1 MKQKISLWTLAWL
14 VAVFVALP
22 LQEIHAQRITH
33 NFRNTSMSETLTLLA
48 KSTKDYHINFMYN
61 ELEDFTVTTNVVKRT
76 APDAIRQVIGFYPM
90 KMTIDG
96 ENIFVECTQKA
107 PTKMMGRIVDTH
119 HRPMD
124 FANVA
129 LLHVGDSTFI
139 TGGVTNE
146 NGQFVIP
153 CEARKAIV
161 RVSCVGYQTAFST
174 YNIGKVGTI
183 TLKEATM
190 NLQKIVVKAIR
201 PKTKL
206 THEGFQTQV
215 QGTVLSEAGMATDL
229 LRQVPRVRVDKDG
242 NCSVFGK
249 GTPEIYI
256 NGRKLTDKTE
266 LQTLSSKDVKNV
278 TVITT
283 PGAQYDATVNSV
295 IRITTVKKQG
305 YGWSGNFQSKYDFA
319 MKNEWREQANLNYR
333 IGGLDVF
340 GGAMWNSGYFY
351 DKLGVEEYIHGNHQI
366 LQSDTG
372 DIHCRLNSLD
382 ANFGFNYEINENHAL
397 GMKYKYGSTINK
409 YSFTHTNY
417 SIFEDG
423 VRQGDVDY
431 FNDESDSKQAPLHEA
446 DFYYKG
452 KVGKWSL
459 DLNTSALWRTNDQI
473 QKATETS
480 VDLGD
485 QQVGT
490 NSHTTGKLLA
500 GKLVVSYPLSDKLNI
515 DFGSEYT
522 HSDSHTNNQ
531 NEGGVAASNDSKI
544 KEQNIAAFAEAGL
557 TLGDCYLNAGVRYEH
572 VKSDYYAEGVL
583 CPDMSRKYDNVFP
596 NLSVG
601 YDKDKWHTSLN
612 FSSKTYRPNYFRL
625 SGYTRYTSRHT
636 YESGNPNLRPTDS
649 YRLEW
654 DAQYSW
660 LTFSAEYLYNK
671 NASAY
676 MVKPFQDDADIALMY
691 YENVD
696 KIQKLKFYLGAT
708 PVIGPWHMDYTV
720 GLLNQFFDAQKYGSD
735 YNANRPSL
743 YLDFDN
749 TLVLPHNW
757 TIRLDYTYQSRNYSE
772 LGVQNAWSS
781 LDCSI
786 AKSFLRKSL
795 VVRLEANDL
804 LLGQN
809 ESWQYKGA
817 YTHFTRTGIDNTR
830 SIGINITYNFNAT
843 KSKYKGTGAGNAE
856 KSRL

>member
-1 MKQKISLWTLAWL
+1 MRKFVINLMLLLAISMSLS
-14 VAVFVALP
+14 
-22 LQEIHAQRITH
+22 AQRITRQYH
-33 NFRNTSMSETLTLLA
+33 NMSFSAALKDLNTA
-48 KSTKDYHINFMYN
+48 QDKYAINFVYD
-61 ELEDFTVTTNVVKRT
+61 ELEDFKVSKSIRNLSV
-76 APDAIRQVIGFYPM
+76 PDAIQQLIGFYPI
-90 KMTIDG
+90 KMTQMDNVLI
-96 ENIFVECTQKA
+96 VECTQKA
-107 PTKMMGRIVDTH
+107 PTKMIGRIIDTH
-119 HRPMD
+119 HRPID

-129 LLHVGDSTFI
+129 LLNVRDSSFI

-153 CEARKAIV
+153 CEMRKAIV
-161 RVSCVGYQTAFST
+161 KVSCVGYHTAYHAYDT
-174 YNIGKVGTI
+174 GKIGAI
-183 TLKEATM
+183 TLKEETM
-190 NLQKIVVKAIR
+190 NLQKVVVKATR

-215 QGTVLSEAGMATDL
+215 QGTVLSDAGMATDL
-229 LRQVPRVRVDKDG
+229 LKQVPRVRVDKDG

-278 TVITT
+278 TVVTT
-283 PGAQYDATVNSV
+283 PGAQYNATVNSV
-295 IRITTVKKQG
+295 IRITTVKKKG

-319 MKNEWREQANLNYR
+319 MKNEWQEQANLNYR

-340 GGAMWNSGYFY
+340 GGAMWNSGYFN
-351 DKLGVEEYIHGNHQI
+351 DKLGLEEYINGTHQI
-366 LQSDTG
+366 HQSETG
-372 DIHCRLNSLD
+372 SIKDRQNDLN
-382 ANFGFNYEINENHAL
+382 ANFGFNYEINENHSF
-397 GMKYKYGSTINK
+397 GMKYKYGSSK
-409 YSFTHTNY
+409 DMYSLTHTKY

-423 VRQGDVDY
+423 VHQGDVDY
-431 FNDESDSKQAPLHEA
+431 LDDESDSKQAPIHET
-446 DFYYKG
+446 DFYYNG
-452 KVGKWSL
+452 KAGKWSI
-459 DLNTSALWRTNDQI
+459 DLNTTALWRTNNQI

-480 VDLGD
+480 YDLGD
-485 QQVGT
+485 QVVGS

-500 GKLVVSYPLSDKLNI
+500 GKLVVSYPLTDKWNI

-531 NEGGVAASNDSKI
+531 NEGGAAASNDSKI
-544 KEQNIAAFAEAGL
+544 KEQNIAAFAEAAL
-557 TLGDCYLNAGVRYEH
+557 TLGDYYLNAGVRYEH

-583 CPDMSRKYDNVFP
+583 NPDMSRKYGNAFP

-601 YDKDKWHTSLN
+601 YDKGKWHTSLS

-625 SGYTRYTSRHT
+625 SGYTRYTSRHS

-649 YRLEW
+649 YHLEW

-660 LTFSAEYLYNK
+660 LSFSAEYLYNK

-676 MVKPFQDDADIALMY
+676 MVKPFQEDADIALMY

-696 KIQKLKFYLGAT
+696 KIQNLKFYLGAT

-720 GLLNQFFDAQKYGSD
+720 GLLNQFFDAKKYGSD

-749 TLVLPHNW
+749 TVILPQNW
-757 TIRLDYTYQSRNYSE
+757 TIRLEYSYQSRNYSE

-781 LDCSI
+781 LDLSL
-786 AKSFLRKSL
+786 AKSFLQKRL
-795 VVRLEANDL
+795 VVRLETNDL

-809 ESWQYKGA
+809 ESWQHKGA
-817 YTHFTRTGIDNTR
+817 YCHFKRTGIDNTR
-830 SIGINITYNFNAT
+830 SFGINITYNFNAT

>member
-1 MKQKISLWTLAWL
+1 MRKFVINLMLLLAISMSLS
-14 VAVFVALP
+14 
-22 LQEIHAQRITH
+22 AQRITRQY
-33 NFRNTSMSETLTLLA
+33 NNVSFSAALKDLNTA
-48 KSTKDYHINFMYN
+48 QDKYAINFVYD
-61 ELEDFTVTTNVVKRT
+61 ELEDFKVSKSIRNLSV
-76 APDAIRQVIGFYPM
+76 PDAIQQLIGFYPI
-90 KMTIDG
+90 KMTQMDHVLI
-96 ENIFVECTQKA
+96 VECTQKA
-107 PTKMMGRIVDTH
+107 PTKMIGRIIDTH
-119 HRPMD
+119 HRPID

-129 LLHVGDSTFI
+129 LLNVRDSSFI

-153 CEARKAIV
+153 CEVRKAIV
-161 RVSCVGYQTAFST
+161 KVSCVGYHTAYHAYDT
-174 YNIGKVGTI
+174 GKIGAI
-183 TLKEATM
+183 TLKEETM
-190 NLQKIVVKAIR
+190 NLQKVVVKATR

-215 QGTVLSEAGMATDL
+215 QGTVLSDAGMATDL
-229 LRQVPRVRVDKDG
+229 LKQVPRVRVDKDG

-278 TVITT
+278 TVVTT
-283 PGAQYDATVNSV
+283 PGAQYNATVNSV

-319 MKNEWREQANLNYR
+319 MKNEWQEQANLNYR

-340 GGAMWNSGYFY
+340 GGAMWNSGYFH
-351 DKLGVEEYIHGNHQI
+351 DKLGLEEYINGAYHQI
-366 LQSDTG
+366 HQSSTG
-372 DIHCRLNSLD
+372 RMSDRMEGLD
-382 ANFGFNYEINENHAL
+382 ANFGFNYEINENHTF
-397 GMKYKYGSTINK
+397 GMKYKYSSSKDK
-409 YSFTHTNY
+409 YFTVHQKY

-423 VRQGDVDY
+423 VHQGDVDY
-431 FNDESDSKQAPLHEA
+431 LNDESDSKQAPIHEA
-446 DFYYKG
+446 DFYYEG
-452 KVGKWSL
+452 KVGKWSI

-480 VDLGD
+480 YDLGN
-485 QQVGT
+485 QVVSS

-500 GKLVVSYPLSDKLNI
+500 GKLVVSYPLTDKWNI

-531 NEGGVAASNDSKI
+531 NEGGVAASNDSQI
-544 KEQNIAAFAEAGL
+544 KEQNIAAFAEAAL
-557 TLGDCYLNAGVRYEH
+557 TLGDYYLNAGVRYEH

-583 CPDMSRKYDNVFP
+583 NPDMSRKYDNAFP

-601 YDKDKWHTSLN
+601 YDKGKWHTSLS
-612 FSSKTYRPNYFRL
+612 FSSKTYRPSYFRL
-625 SGYTRYTSRHT
+625 SGYTRYTSRHS

-649 YRLEW
+649 YHLEW

-660 LTFSAEYLYNK
+660 LSFSAEYLYNK

-676 MVKPFQDDADIALMY
+676 MVKPFQDDADIALSY

-696 KIQKLKFYLGAT
+696 KIQNLKFYLGAT

-720 GLLNQFFDAQKYGSD
+720 GLLNQFFDAKKYGCD

-749 TLVLPHNW
+749 TVIFPQNW
-757 TIRLDYTYQSRNYSE
+757 TIRLEYSYQSRNYSE

-781 LDCSI
+781 LDLSL
-786 AKSFLRKSL
+786 AKSFLQKRL
-795 VVRLEANDL
+795 IVRLEANDL

-809 ESWQYKGA
+809 ESWQHKGA
-817 YTHFTRTGIDNTR
+817 YCHFKRTGIDNTR
-830 SIGINITYNFNAT
+830 SFGINITYNFNAT

>member
-1 MKQKISLWTLAWL
+1 
-14 VAVFVALP
+14 
-22 LQEIHAQRITH
+22 
-33 NFRNTSMSETLTLLA
+33 
-48 KSTKDYHINFMYN
+48 
-61 ELEDFTVTTNVVKRT
+61 
-76 APDAIRQVIGFYPM
+76 
-90 KMTIDG
+90 
-96 ENIFVECTQKA
+96 
-107 PTKMMGRIVDTH
+107 
-119 HRPMD
+119 
-124 FANVA
+124 
-129 LLHVGDSTFI
+129 
-139 TGGVTNE
+139 
-146 NGQFVIP
+146 
-153 CEARKAIV
+153 
-161 RVSCVGYQTAFST
+161 
-174 YNIGKVGTI
+174 
-183 TLKEATM
+183 
-190 NLQKIVVKAIR
+190 
-201 PKTKL
+201 
-206 THEGFQTQV
+206 
-215 QGTVLSEAGMATDL
+215 
-229 LRQVPRVRVDKDG
+229 
-242 NCSVFGK
+242 
-249 GTPEIYI
+249 
-256 NGRKLTDKTE
+256 
-266 LQTLSSKDVKNV
+266 
-278 TVITT
+278 
-283 PGAQYDATVNSV
+283 
-295 IRITTVKKQG
+295 
-305 YGWSGNFQSKYDFA
+305 

-340 GGAMWNSGYFY
+340 GG
-351 DKLGVEEYIHGNHQI
+351 
-366 LQSDTG
+366 
-372 DIHCRLNSLD
+372 
-382 ANFGFNYEINENHAL
+382 
-397 GMKYKYGSTINK
+397 
-409 YSFTHTNY
+409 
-417 SIFEDG
+417 
-423 VRQGDVDY
+423 VDY

-452 KVGKWSL
+452 KIGKWSL

-557 TLGDCYLNAGVRYEH
+557 TLGDCYLNAGMRYEH

-583 CPDMSRKYDNVFP
+583 SSDMSRKYDNVFP

-601 YDKDKWHTSLN
+601 YDKDKWHTSLS

-696 KIQKLKFYLGAT
+696 KIQNLKFYLGAT

-720 GLLNQFFDAQKYGSD
+720 GLSNQFFDAKKYGGD

-749 TLVLPHNW
+749 TLVLAHNW
-757 TIRLDYTYQSRNYSE
+757 TIRLDYTYQSRNYFE

-795 VVRLEANDL
+795 VVRL
-804 LLGQN
+804 
-809 ESWQYKGA
+809 
-817 YTHFTRTGIDNTR
+817 
-830 SIGINITYNFNAT
+830 
-843 KSKYKGTGAGNAE
+843 
-856 KSRL
+856 

>member
-1 MKQKISLWTLAWL
+1 M
-14 VAVFVALP
+14 
-22 LQEIHAQRITH
+22 
-33 NFRNTSMSETLTLLA
+33 
-48 KSTKDYHINFMYN
+48 
-61 ELEDFTVTTNVVKRT
+61 NVR
-76 APDAIRQVIGFYPM
+76 
-90 KMTIDG
+90 
-96 ENIFVECTQKA
+96 
-107 PTKMMGRIVDTH
+107 
-119 HRPMD
+119 
-124 FANVA
+124 
-129 LLHVGDSTFI
+129 DSSFI

-146 NGQFVIP
+146 IGQFVIP

-161 RVSCVGYQTAFST
+161 KVSCVGYHTAYHT
-174 YNIGKVGTI
+174 YDTGKVGAI
-183 TLKEATM
+183 TLKEETM
-190 NLQKIVVKAIR
+190 NLQKVVVKATR

-215 QGTVLSEAGMATDL
+215 QGTLLSDAGMATDL
-229 LRQVPRVRVDKDG
+229 LKQVPRVRVDKDG

-295 IRITTVKKQG
+295 IRITTLKKQG
-305 YGWSGNFQSKYDFA
+305 YGWSGNFQSKYDFS
-319 MKNEWREQANLNYR
+319 MKNEWQEQANLNYR

-340 GGAMWNSGYFY
+340 GGAMWNTGFFY
-351 DKLGVEEYIHGNHQI
+351 DKLGLEEYINGTHQI
-366 LQSDTG
+366 LQTETG
-372 DIHCRLNSLD
+372 SIKARQNGLN
-382 ANFGFNYEINENHAL
+382 ANFGFNYEINENHSF
-397 GMKYKYGSTINK
+397 GMKYKYGSSKDK
-409 YSFTHTNY
+409 YSLTHTNY
-417 SIFEDG
+417 SLFEDG
-423 VRQGDVDY
+423 VHQGDVDY
-431 FNDESDSKQAPLHEA
+431 FNDESGSKQLPIHEA
-446 DFYYKG
+446 DFYYDG
-452 KVGKWSL
+452 KIGKWSL

-480 VDLGD
+480 YDLGD
-485 QQVGT
+485 QAVGSD
-490 NSHTTGKLLA
+490 SHTTGKLLA

-557 TLGDCYLNAGVRYEH
+557 TLGDYYLNAGVRYEH

-583 CPDMSRKYDNVFP
+583 NPDMSRKYDNVFP

-601 YDKDKWHTSLN
+601 YDKGKWHTSLS
-612 FSSKTYRPNYFRL
+612 FSSKTYRPSYFRL
-625 SGYTRYTSRHT
+625 SGYTRYTSRHS

-649 YRLEW
+649 YHLEW

-676 MVKPFQDDADIALMY
+676 MVKPFQDDADIALSY

-696 KIQKLKFYLGAT
+696 HIQNLKFYLGAT

-720 GLLNQFFDAQKYGSD
+720 GMVNQFFDVKKYGVD

-749 TLVLPHNW
+749 TFVLPRNW
-757 TIRLDYTYQSRNYSE
+757 KIRVDYTYQSRNYSE

-781 LDCSI
+781 LDLSL
-786 AKSFLRKSL
+786 AKSFLQKRL
-795 VVRLEANDL
+795 VVRLEVNDL

-817 YTHFTRTGIDNTR
+817 YTHFKRTGIDNTR
-830 SIGINITYNFNAT
+830 SFGINITYNFNAT